1 LLGEGR
7 ELWTMPSARLV
18 AVLLVVGNVAGRA
31 LQADDGE
38 ANDLGEFT
46 FSTGAWLKDV
56 RKANATKLESVAKP
70 KASPSPKE
78 SVTKPTVVDTGSV
91 AGASVCKSIRVGS
104 SDAWCDGNCVMT
116 PASSFCTLSCHC
128 PGWNAK
134 PEVTKAKSAR
144 NDIACISKDYQLS
157 TDSWCNDNC
166 VGFLGEGGESHDQEC
181 DETCECTAKLKAA
194 ADARMAKAEAKV
206 AKVAKAE
213 QAKASPAPKAAKGG
227 VCKSISEEAPAAWCD
242 KTCQAD
248 PNAAWCVKAC
258 RCPGFSEAKVKAL
271 CTSVSE
277 GTPASWCQ
285 DTCADTPDTKQCALI
300 CHCPGWKAAH
310 VQPLH
315 APQAASAPLPTQAPA
330 PKGVKAPAPLPQ
342 PAPLKAPAPQ
352 PVVPAVKPQQSTK
365 EVVFEKVC
373 KRKVG
378 SSVSA
383 DWCDRSCARTPG
395 SVECKAV
402 CDCPFKHVKEKKK
415 AKAKCVSNNDLGL
428 DDFEAAAQWCDLN
441 CMNDP
446 AAQWCSPCKCPTSP
460 KAKLSAL

>member
-1 LLGEGR
+1 ML
-7 ELWTMPSARLV
+7 RLV

-31 LQADDGE
+31 LQAGDGK
-38 ANDLGEFT
+38 ADDLGEFT

-56 RKANATKLESVAKP
+56 RNATKESITKP

-78 SVTKPTVVDTGSV
+78 SVTKPQVVDVGSV

-134 PEVTKAKSAR
+134 PEVTKANHAR
-144 NDIACISKDYQLS
+144 TDVACISKNYQLS

-213 QAKASPAPKAAKGG
+213 AKASPAPKGG
-227 VCKSISEEAPAAWCD
+227 VCESISEEAPAAWCD
-242 KTCQAD
+242 KSCQAD
-248 PNAAWCVKAC
+248 PNAAWCVKVC
-258 RCPGFSEAKVKAL
+258 RCPGFSQAKVKAL
-271 CTSVSE
+271 CKSVSE
-277 GTPASWCQ
+277 ATPASWCQ
-285 DTCADTPDTKQCALI
+285 ETCADTPDTKQCALM

-315 APQAASAPLPTQAPA
+315 APQPVAAADAAPLPTQAPA

-342 PAPLKAPAPQ
+342 PAPLQAPKGVKAPAQ

-373 KRKVG
+373 KRKIG

-415 AKAKCVSNNDLGL
+415 AKAKCVSSTDLGL